1 VCREISVAGGFW
13 WVAAFP
19 ATWINIAHG
28 QNAFLTASL
37 AAMGI
42 VSIGRAPI
50 LAGVFVGLLSIKPQ
64 LGLFFPLALVAAR
77 QWKTI
82 CSAAITALLFNGLGI
97 AVLGTD
103 AFKAFLNHLS
113 SARTFMEDGSL
124 PWQKMPTL
132 FASSRLI
139 GFSVDASY
147 LIHGIGLAY
156 GAIVVWLVWSRTQR
170 IELRGSAL
178 MVATFAGSPFCYDYD
193 LAWLA
198 FPIAW
203 LVRCGLTDGWR
214 RLEREALL
222 LSWLAPLLIA
232 PLAMAASIPLGP
244 PVIAMLLWL
253 TISRLDHAIRP
264 RITPRP

>member
-1 VCREISVAGGFW
+1 
-13 WVAAFP
+13 
-19 ATWINIAHG
+19 
-28 QNAFLTASL
+28 
-37 AAMGI
+37 
-42 VSIGRAPI
+42 
-50 LAGVFVGLLSIKPQ
+50 
-64 LGLFFPLALVAAR
+64 
-77 QWKTI
+77 
-82 CSAAITALLFNGLGI
+82 
-97 AVLGTD
+97 
-103 AFKAFLNHLS
+103 
-113 SARTFMEDGSL
+113 
-124 PWQKMPTL
+124 
-132 FASSRLI
+132 
-139 GFSVDASY
+139 
-147 LIHGIGLAY
+147 LAY